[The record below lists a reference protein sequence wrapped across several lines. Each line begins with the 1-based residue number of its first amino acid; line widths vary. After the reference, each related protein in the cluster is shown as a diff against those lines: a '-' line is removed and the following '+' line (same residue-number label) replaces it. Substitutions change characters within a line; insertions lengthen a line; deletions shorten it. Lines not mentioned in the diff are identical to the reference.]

1 MSETAIRT
9 ILDVSKYL
17 TNKDDEAFYSEMKHH
32 IKYFRKQVNDYKP
45 YLNMFKNIQ
54 NLLK

>member
-45 YLNMFKNIQ
+45 YLNMFKSIK